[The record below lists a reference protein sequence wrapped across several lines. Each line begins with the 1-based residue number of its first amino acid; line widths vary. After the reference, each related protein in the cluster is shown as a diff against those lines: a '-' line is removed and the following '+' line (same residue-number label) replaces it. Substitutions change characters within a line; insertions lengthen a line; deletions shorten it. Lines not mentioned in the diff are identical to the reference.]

1 MRGSIL
7 ANGNI
12 RDETDFVRMA
22 RDRLLAS
29 QHEDPAVRESRKV
42 LIVTAGWAENEY
54 REDHLKE
61 VIASV
66 GVPSR
71 YVDGYDVNVQNLAA
85 WHACREFF
93 AQEPLLAEQWRAR
106 NRLIEAARSLYLEKN
121 SFYVALLRRS
131 LQGVRELFPD
141 LPLARVMSDVTRAY
155 PHPPAD
161 YDGERLLGYFVGKD
175 IRETVLRLIENDDA
189 LVELL
194 RDLDE
199 HFAAGTGLHHNA
211 TWRMLRATLEER
223 ILSANSIFI
232 LGGDLRA
239 LHGSLNFFRLRE
251 TFMEALRRGS
261 GIYAV
266 SAGSLLLCERII
278 VYNDFASELGPR
290 REFQLFDRGFGL
302 VRHVQIFPHCM
313 DRIQTDD
320 PDNLC
325 YLAYRFQT
333 RTCVGL
339 NEDSFLLVDAEPR
352 LVARSVGTL
361 DGVYVFDSTGTKVR
375 YDGGQEI
382 GELTVE

>member
-7 ANGNI
+7 VNGNI
-12 RDETDFVRMA
+12 RDETDFVRLV
-22 RDRLLAS
+22 RDRLLTS
-29 QHEDPAVRESRKV
+29 CHDVPAVRESRKV
-42 LIVTAGWAENEY
+42 LIVTAGWVENEY
-54 REDHLKE
+54 QEDHLKQAISE
-61 VIASV
+61 VGI
-66 GVPSR
+66 PSR
-71 YVDGYDVNVQNLAA
+71 FVDGYDVNVQNLAV
-85 WHACREFF
+85 WHAREEFF
-93 AQEPLLAEQWRAR
+93 AKEPELAEHWHAR
-106 NRLIEAARSLYLEKN
+106 SRLVEAARSLYLEKN

-131 LQGVRELFPD
+131 LERIRELFPG
-141 LPLARVMSDVTRAY
+141 LPLARVMTDVTRAY

-175 IRETVLRLIENDDA
+175 ICSTVQRLIENDDA

-199 HFAAGTGLHHNA
+199 HFAAGTGLHHSR
-211 TWRMLRATLEER
+211 TWRAIRATLEAR

-239 LHGSLNFFRLRE
+239 LHGSLHFFRLRE
-251 TFMEALRRGS
+251 AFMEALRRGTC
-261 GIYAV
+261 IYAV

-278 VYNDFASELGPR
+278 VYNDFASDVGPR

-320 PDNLC
+320 SDNLC
-325 YLAYRFQT
+325 YLAYRFQN

-339 NEDSFLLVDAEPR
+339 NEDSFLLLEAEPR
-352 LVARSVGTL
+352 VLARSVGSS
-361 DGVYVFDSTGTKVR
+361 DGVYVFDATGTKTR

-382 GELTVE
+382 QELAIE